1 MGMNLNK
8 FREMVKDREAW
19 CAIVHGVPK
28 SQTRLSDRTTVATMR
43 GLLVLNRRKK
53 LMIVTERYLSPMPGL
68 RSLIQEYKELEIAV
82 TCQIQSG
89 ERGRQWLSSKELGIM
104 VEDASRI

>member
-1 MGMNLNK
+1 
-8 FREMVKDREAW
+8 
-19 CAIVHGVPK
+19 
-28 SQTRLSDRTTVATMR
+28 
-43 GLLVLNRRKK
+43 
-53 LMIVTERYLSPMPGL
+53 MIVTERYLSPMPGL

-89 ERGRQWLSSKELGIM
+89 ERGRQRLSSKELGIM